1 MEKPITPD
9 LTPTGRPRT
18 KHKTV
23 IDRRGELP
31 GLQGDGP
38 QTVSGFAIPNC
49 PTTAQELIRTWGIAG
64 MDVDSTS
71 VKILRPITG
80 KRAVELLAEMP
91 ISDYSMQKLAAMVG
105 PGFYILRASAP
116 YIKSNARM
124 SISEEYAYEAGYGRI
139 PKEAQPK
146 PADLLALRTLD
157 RATSGNGPVDPLDLA
172 AAFDALYERRKRDE
186 AAAVKGP
193 LDQMKEVMGM
203 FSLFAGFQAQMMEM
217 AKANMPGMIEE
228 KSKGWPDL
236 VAEFLP
242 DALGILKQMTL
253 KPAQAAPRT
262 APRPAQTFH
271 SAPAQPAQ
279 PAPTQE
285 GPTVLFEIPA
295 MAQPAVVMLRRYSD
309 LILQSRE
316 QHPEFTAEEMA
327 SELVGFIPPMLYRP
341 ALALCKVVKDRGPV
355 ALAAI
360 HAEMGTEYWK
370 DTLLAMVPTME
381 AILDG
386 ESEA

>member
-116 YIKSNARM
+116 YIKSNARTINM
-124 SISEEYAYEAGYGRI
+124 HPGQFSRYKITQKLARSNRAGFVPSAARI
-139 PKEAQPK
+139 F
-146 PADLLALRTLD
+146 DI
-157 RATSGNGPVDPLDLA
+157 GNG
-172 AAFDALYERRKRDE
+172 
-186 AAAVKGP
+186 
-193 LDQMKEVMGM
+193 
-203 FSLFAGFQAQMMEM
+203 
-217 AKANMPGMIEE
+217 
-228 KSKGWPDL
+228 
-236 VAEFLP
+236 
-242 DALGILKQMTL
+242 
-253 KPAQAAPRT
+253 
-262 APRPAQTFH
+262 
-271 SAPAQPAQ
+271 
-279 PAPTQE
+279 
-285 GPTVLFEIPA
+285 
-295 MAQPAVVMLRRYSD
+295 
-309 LILQSRE
+309 
-316 QHPEFTAEEMA
+316 
-327 SELVGFIPPMLYRP
+327 
-341 ALALCKVVKDRGPV
+341 
-355 ALAAI
+355 
-360 HAEMGTEYWK
+360 
-370 DTLLAMVPTME
+370 
-381 AILDG
+381 
-386 ESEA
+386 

>member
-1 MEKPITPD
+1 MTYS
-9 LTPTGRPRT
+9 
-18 KHKTV
+18 H
-23 IDRRGELP
+23 
-31 GLQGDGP
+31 
-38 QTVSGFAIPNC
+38 
-49 PTTAQELIRTWGIAG
+49 TTT
-64 MDVDSTS
+64 
-71 VKILRPITG
+71 
-80 KRAVELLAEMP
+80 
-91 ISDYSMQKLAAMVG
+91 
-105 PGFYILRASAP
+105 
-116 YIKSNARM
+116 
-124 SISEEYAYEAGYGRI
+124 
-139 PKEAQPK
+139 
-146 PADLLALRTLD
+146 PADMEIKYKRILEEAVLHGIFRADRTGVGSKSLFSIPFTID
-157 RATSGNGPVDPLDLA
+157 LSDGVFPMITAKKMFFKSIVTEFRWFMNGETNIKRFQEENVHIWDSWADQDGNLGPVYGYQMRN
-172 AAFDALYERRKRDE
+172 FN
-186 AAAVKGP
+186 GQGI
-193 LDQMKEVMGM
+193 DQMKEVMGM